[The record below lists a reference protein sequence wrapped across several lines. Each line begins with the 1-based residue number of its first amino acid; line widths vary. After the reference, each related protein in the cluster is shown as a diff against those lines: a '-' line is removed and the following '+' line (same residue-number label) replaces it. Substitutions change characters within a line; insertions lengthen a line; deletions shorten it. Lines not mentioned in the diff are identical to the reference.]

1 MDEIQD
7 YYVLFGVSDNASME
21 EIKRAYTR
29 KRREYQNDED
39 KSTQLNQAYE
49 VLCDSAKRKQYD
61 LNMQYGN
68 QVKDIKE
75 KIQNSETLEQRDK
88 YLIEARKI
96 YLDILKKDAENADAL
111 WNLVRIEELLGN
123 DAEAIQYL
131 KKLEKCVDGD
141 DKLSVYQRQGE
152 IYRKIGNIDEAIKS
166 YYAIY
171 KADEAYTEAIKTL
184 ARLCYEDKKNIK
196 AAIQILNDCINR
208 SNDSKVKIVYLYETM
223 RAVRLLNNSSYQKV
237 EAVLY
242 KKLQSF
248 ITEDRESNQANAA
261 VILSCFSDIL
271 DREDF
276 ECFHRMEGIYQS
288 FSVNDIELNRVF
300 KAAQEMANLMEK
312 GKVHKA
318 IDLYLEEQWTKET
331 REQIGRLVIKE
342 AEQIK
347 ASLEIIKKEAPE
359 YWKKVETELVD
370 LEKLVNCKTDIS
382 KEYNSLL
389 NDRTISASMKKMLEY
404 ILIENF
410 VDFDDI
416 RDEFVRARDYF
427 FEKEDREKFRYTLK
441 KMKEYY
447 PICYGIFSDIFFDS
461 ESQDEPLEE
470 KNETVTGSQR
480 RLPNFPNAAEGYE
493 HKPYISGILELIA
506 LIVVFFCFPPAIPLI
521 FIYKYIVR
529 HEKSVKNVWRFVK
542 PIIIIIC
549 AIVVIGGLYKAGLG
563 IKDIISMNNEQK
575 YEENHNIIL
584 SDEELDKRDKLNDKY
599 AGKTDIDIQ
608 VKQIKYNSNLEYPNQ
623 SYVWLVLSIDGYNNS
638 YDLYSN
644 CLTDDEFNTLFGKLQ
659 ELYDSDDTDYEVC
672 EKFYKEAYSITK
684 GSKTSTEYGESNN
697 TEYLTYT
704 LDMNM
709 LWYELYNN
717 ASVDDVIKYIK
728 EDSQDKKDYGIET
741 YNKSQSLIV
750 NGKNGNYVGKLTYTD
765 YFDEKGI
772 NIFEWKVDDSF
783 TIDDVKNMFNV
794 SLVDG
799 NYSDCDAKFLWR
811 NKMYIKVFFN
821 GDGTYFEFC
830 LN

>member
-7 YYVLFGVSDNASME
+7 YYVLLGVSDNASME

-61 LNMQYGN
+61 SDLN
-68 QVKDIKE
+68 KFKE
-75 KIQNSETLEQRDK
+75 FNL
-88 YLIEARKI
+88 
-96 YLDILKKDAENADAL
+96 LK
-111 WNLVRIEELLGN
+111 
-123 DAEAIQYL
+123 
-131 KKLEKCVDGD
+131 
-141 DKLSVYQRQGE
+141 
-152 IYRKIGNIDEAIKS
+152 
-166 YYAIY
+166 
-171 KADEAYTEAIKTL
+171 
-184 ARLCYEDKKNIK
+184 
-196 AAIQILNDCINR
+196 
-208 SNDSKVKIVYLYETM
+208 
-223 RAVRLLNNSSYQKV
+223 
-237 EAVLY
+237 
-242 KKLQSF
+242 
-248 ITEDRESNQANAA
+248 
-261 VILSCFSDIL
+261 
-271 DREDF
+271 
-276 ECFHRMEGIYQS
+276 
-288 FSVNDIELNRVF
+288 
-300 KAAQEMANLMEK
+300 
-312 GKVHKA
+312 
-318 IDLYLEEQWTKET
+318 
-331 REQIGRLVIKE
+331 
-342 AEQIK
+342 
-347 ASLEIIKKEAPE
+347 
-359 YWKKVETELVD
+359 
-370 LEKLVNCKTDIS
+370 
-382 KEYNSLL
+382 
-389 NDRTISASMKKMLEY
+389 NDRTISVSMKKLMEY
-404 ILIENF
+404 ILKEEYVYN
-410 VDFDDI
+410 DDEI
-416 RDEFVRARDYF
+416 NKEFKITVDYF
-427 FEKEDREKFRYTLK
+427 FEKEDRRMYQHTLS
-441 KMKEYY
+441 KMKEFY
-447 PICYGIFSDIFFDS
+447 PICYGIFVDTFFDGN
-461 ESQDEPLEE
+461 SQAVPLNE
-470 KNETVTGSQR
+470 KKGVNTASHR

-599 AGKTDIDIQ
+599 AGKTDIDM
-608 VKQIKYNSNLEYPNQ
+608 IKYNSNLEYPNQ

>member
-7 YYVLFGVSDNASME
+7 YYVLLGVSDNASME

-39 KSTQLNQAYE
+39 KSTQLNQAYD

-111 WNLVRIEELLGN
+111 WYLVGIEELLGN

-196 AAIQILNDCINR
+196 AAIQILYDCINR
-208 SNDSKVKIVYLYETM
+208 SNDSKVKIVYLYETL

-248 ITEDRESNQANAA
+248 ITEDRESNQANAT

-276 ECFHRMEGIYQS
+276 ECFHRMEGIYRS

-300 KAAQEMANLMEK
+300 KAVQEIANLMEK

-359 YWKKVETELVD
+359 YWEKVETELVD
-370 LEKLVNCKTDIS
+370 LEKLVNSKTDIS

-470 KNETVTGSQR
+470 KNEMVTGSQR

-493 HKPYISGILELIA
+493 HKPYISGFLEL
-506 LIVVFFCFPPAIPLI
+506 LF
-521 FIYKYIVR
+521 
-529 HEKSVKNVWRFVK
+529 
-542 PIIIIIC
+542 IIIGTCCLPPILLVILIIKYYHRHQKSILKPLKRIFSI
-549 AIVVIGGLYKAGLG
+549 AISILIIAG
-563 IKDIISMNNEQK
+563 IIMAVNYIREKQ
-575 YEENHNIIL
+575 YEKNHDFIL
-584 SDEELDKRDKLNDKY
+584 SDAELKKVEQLEEEYFR
-599 AGKTDIDIQ
+599 KTDINILY
-608 VKQIKYNSNLEYPNQ
+608 KQTEEQQIE
-623 SYVWLVLSIDGYNNS
+623 IDGNYIALVYYENHAVWS
-638 YDLYSN
+638 KGYSIISN
-644 CLTDDEFNTLFGKLQ
+644 GLLTQEQLDELSSGIEELCNDDSL
-659 ELYDSDDTDYEVC
+659 SDFERC
-672 EKFYKEAYSITK
+672 EKYFQTVYSYITENEISEESYQEILDNQIEPNAYSISSDGVYIIGYDEGMILPGK
-684 GSKTSTEYGESNN
+684 YKVKAQGDIDNQFSLV
-697 TEYLTYT
+697 YLTIDRDGRFMERNPIGTQYVSFT
-704 LDMNM
+704 F
-709 LWYELYNN
+709 
-717 ASVDDVIKYIK
+717 K
-728 EDSQDKKDYGIET
+728 EGDQLNISY
-741 YNKSQSLIV
+741 
-750 NGKNGNYVGKLTYTD
+750 NGKGQYNLILEEIV
-765 YFDEKGI
+765 E
-772 NIFEWKVDDSF
+772 
-783 TIDDVKNMFNV
+783 
-794 SLVDG
+794 
-799 NYSDCDAKFLWR
+799 
-811 NKMYIKVFFN
+811 
-821 GDGTYFEFC
+821 
-830 LN
+830 